1 MLEILYTLIVTHLTI
16 ICVTLYLHRSQ
27 THRSVT
33 FTPVINHLM
42 RFWLWLT
49 TGMITAQW
57 VAVHRLHHA
66 HTETLDDPHSPKHH
80 GLLRVL
86 FGGALLYTR
95 AAKEK
100 LTITNLSRDC
110 PQDWI
115 ERNLYTKYHWL
126 GLIMLLLINFL
137 LFGWW
142 GFLIWGIQAVWI
154 PFWAAGVVNGL
165 GHFYGYRNGETRDN
179 SHNILP
185 WGIIIAG
192 EELHNNHH
200 LTPAAAKLSH
210 RPWEFDLGW
219 FYIRVLEKLGL
230 ATVKQP

>member
-126 GLIMLLLINFL
+126 GLVMLLLINFL

-210 RPWEFDLGW
+210 RSWEFDLGW

>member
-1 MLEILYTLIVTHLTI
+1 MLEILYTLLVTHLTI

-33 FTPVINHLM
+33 FKPVINHLM

-57 VAVHRLHHA
+57 VAIHRMHHA
-66 HTETLDDPHSPKHH
+66 HTETLDDPHSPKHY
-80 GLLRVL
+80 GLRRVL
-86 FGGALLYTR
+86 FGGAFLYAQ

-100 LTITNLSRDC
+100 LSITNLSRDC
-110 PQDWI
+110 PQDWV

-126 GLIMLLLINFL
+126 GLVILLLINFL

-142 GFLIWGIQAVWI
+142 GFLIWGIQAIWI

-165 GHFYGYRNGETRDN
+165 GHFYGYRNGDTRDN
-179 SHNILP
+179 SHNIFP
-185 WGIIIAG
+185 WGIIIGG
-192 EELHNNHH
+192 EELHNSHH
-200 LTPAAAKLSH
+200 MDPANPKLSQKS
-210 RPWEFDLGW
+210 WEFDIGW
-219 FYIRVLEKLGL
+219 MYIRILCFFRLAKLRGE
-230 ATVKQP
+230 

>member
-66 HTETLDDPHSPKHH
+66 HTETPDDPHSPKHH
-80 GLLRVL
+80 GLRRVL

>member
-126 GLIMLLLINFL
+126 GLVMLLLINFL

-154 PFWAAGVVNGL
+154 PFWAAGVINGL

>member
-33 FTPVINHLM
+33 FIPVINHLM

-66 HTETLDDPHSPKHH
+66 HTETLDDPHSPKHY

-126 GLIMLLLINFL
+126 GLVMLLLINFL

-154 PFWAAGVVNGL
+154 PFWAAGVINGL